1 MTVEHVDITDP
12 YVHEPKGV
20 SAANS
25 GEIYVADGAGSGD
38 WINKKTFSVLPQ
50 YGAMATLANATA
62 TAMATAN
69 TYYQIA
75 GTYTAGTLNG
85 FTFVSNHLTV
95 PTTGVYQITYD
106 ILITQSGGADQTY
119 KLSVGINGTAQT
131 FGTPSLTCADTA
143 TASGTY
149 RLITPLTAAD
159 VIYPMAT
166 NTANDA
172 KGFTAIQV
180 IFNVIPLRNT

>member
-12 YVHEPKGV
+12 YVHEPKGAA
-20 SAANS
+20 AANS
-25 GEIYVADGAGSGD
+25 GEIYVADGAGSGT
-38 WINKKTFSVLPQ
+38 WTNKKAFSVLPN
-50 YGAMATLANATA
+50 YGAMATLANATG

-85 FTFVSNHLTV
+85 FTFASNQLTV
-95 PTTGVYQITYD
+95 PATGIYQITYD
-106 ILITQSGGADQTY
+106 ILITQSGGASQTY

-131 FGTPSLTCADTA
+131 FGTPSLTCVDTG
-143 TASGTY
+143 TASGSY

-166 NTANDA
+166 NTANDT
-172 KGFTAIQV
+172 KGFTATQV